1 VVILEF
7 FYIRL
12 TVATMSYY
20 KNISDHELTTLLNE
34 SDERAFCE
42 IYMRYHSLLLIYVN
56 KKLLNKQESEDII
69 QEVMTSLWKNRFD
82 FYIQTSLA
90 SYLYTAARNRCLD
103 VFAHRKVESKYITS
117 LQNFIQENVN
127 RTDYLIRE
135 NDLKALI
142 AKEVALLPPK
152 MREIFLLSRSQSMSH
167 REIADI
173 LAISEHTVSTQIKR
187 ALRRLRIRL
196 GLFTWLYMIICDRF
210 FF

>member
-1 VVILEF
+1 
-7 FYIRL
+7 
-12 TVATMSYY
+12 MSYY
-20 KNISDHELTTLLNE
+20 KTLSDWELATLLNE
-34 SDERAFCE
+34 SDERAFSE
-42 IYMRYHSLLLIYVN
+42 IYLRYHSLLLIYVN

-69 QEVMTSLWKNRFD
+69 QEVMTSLWKNRSEFH
-82 FYIQTSLA
+82 IQTSLT

-103 VFAHRKVESKYITS
+103 LFSHRKVESRYITS
-117 LQNFIQENVN
+117 LQNFIQENAN

-135 NDLKALI
+135 NELKALI
-142 AKEVALLPPK
+142 TKEIELLPPK
-152 MREIFLLSRSQSMSH
+152 MREIFLLSRSKSMSH

-210 FF
+210 FL